1 MGLFDLDFGECNIGV
16 GTGVDV
22 TSGADES
29 MGTLSIES
37 VTVESLLKEMGTS
50 LALDIS
56 KNSTGISFWKN
67 GELHVSNY
75 HIPVEYTD
83 SDPFSEIKMRLDFK
97 RHLTSLFKGEHFDTI
112 IVEDVFGG
120 DNFSTVR
127 KLLALNTVIDELVIE
142 EVITVENFYRQSNQ
156 TWKSNMRSIYK
167 AGKGLKDKFEIEQVA
182 LHLGF
187 GYALEHKSDTDAQK
201 SKEGYQDILDATMM
215 LCSVSALKNSEI
227 KTKKSS
233 RIKKSD
239 IEFDFIED
247 LEYLDYSD
255 KELYSQYPY
264 LEISRANKKATIEK
278 VFVDSFNNNEEYE
291 EYILALH
298 VSNGEVGLF
307 GIEHSI
313 PTTEGY
319 ILGYLKN
326 IKKKNKIS
334 KKKS

>member
-1 MGLFDLDFGECNIGV
+1 MGLFDLGFEECSIGV
-16 GTGVDV
+16 STGVGDTPV
-22 TSGADES
+22 EDEA
-29 MGTLSIES
+29 MGILSIES

-56 KNSTGISFWKN
+56 KNSTGISFWKD

-127 KLLALNTVIDELVIE
+127 KLLALNTVIDELVVE

-182 LHLGF
+182 IHLEF

-201 SKEGYQDILDATMM
+201 AKGGYQDILDATMM
-215 LCSVSALKNSEI
+215 LCSVSALRNSEI

>member
-1 MGLFDLDFGECNIGV
+1 MGLFDLDFEECSIGV
-16 GTGVDV
+16 STGV
-22 TSGADES
+22 GATPVEDEA

-56 KNSTGISFWKN
+56 KNSTGISFWKD

-75 HIPVEYTD
+75 HIPVEYTN

-97 RHLTSLFKGEHFDTI
+97 RHLTSFFKGEHFDTI

-127 KLLALNTVIDELVIE
+127 KLLALNTVIDELVVE
-142 EVITVENFYRQSNQ
+142 GVVTVENFYRQSNQ

-187 GYALEHKSDTDAQK
+187 RYALEHKSDTDAQK
-201 SKEGYQDILDATMM
+201 AKEGYQDILDATMM

-255 KELYSQYPY
+255 KELYAQYPY

>member
-1 MGLFDLDFGECNIGV
+1 M
-16 GTGVDV
+16 
-22 TSGADES
+22 
-29 MGTLSIES
+29 
-37 VTVESLLKEMGTS
+37 
-50 LALDIS
+50 
-56 KNSTGISFWKN
+56 
-67 GELHVSNY
+67 
-75 HIPVEYTD
+75 
-83 SDPFSEIKMRLDFK
+83 
-97 RHLTSLFKGEHFDTI
+97 
-112 IVEDVFGG
+112 
-120 DNFSTVR
+120 
-127 KLLALNTVIDELVIE
+127 LALNTVIDELVVE

-201 SKEGYQDILDATMM
+201 AKEGYQDILDATMM

-264 LEISRANKKATIEK
+264 LEISRANTKATIEK

>member
-1 MGLFDLDFGECNIGV
+1 MGLFDLDFEECNIGV
-16 GTGVDV
+16 STEVGVALGDDK
-22 TSGADES
+22 A

-75 HIPVEYTD
+75 HIPVEFTD

-97 RHLTSLFKGEHFDTI
+97 KHLTSLFSGEHFDTI

-120 DNFSTVR
+120 DNFTTVR
-127 KLLALNTVIDELVIE
+127 KLLALNTVIDELVVE
-142 EVITVENFYRQSNQ
+142 KVITVENFYRQSNQ

-167 AGKGLKDKFEIEQVA
+167 VGKGLKDKFEIEQVA

-187 GYALEHKSDTDAQK
+187 GYALEHQSDTDAQK

-247 LEYLDYSD
+247 LEYLDYSE

-264 LEISRANKKATIEK
+264 MEISRANKKSTIER

-298 VSNGEVGLF
+298 VSSGEVGLF
-307 GIEHSI
+307 GIEHGI